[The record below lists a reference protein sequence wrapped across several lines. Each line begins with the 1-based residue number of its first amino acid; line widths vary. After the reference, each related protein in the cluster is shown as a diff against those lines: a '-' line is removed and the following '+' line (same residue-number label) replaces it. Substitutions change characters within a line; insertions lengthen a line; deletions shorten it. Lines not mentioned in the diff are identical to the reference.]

1 MNLQTRSVTLFQAG
15 GRLQTGHWLTH
26 FETQYG
32 NLVNYVWCCNLGQ
45 TTVCPVILVER
56 PFSSLFPSEFRSQ
69 VGYPLSD
76 PLEQVEE
83 PDYCQQ
89 YWTTGVFEYPSTGGC
104 ILMLKETAERCQRA
118 VLHQSCSNP
127 PSHDNTTLIYMAPKL
142 YQLCREG
149 KLEEV
154 RAALKRGSNVNSRG
168 SLHTVCDDT
177 QNLNKTKPETI
188 FGIPNLIP
196 S

>member
-1 MNLQTRSVTLFQAG
+1 MDRQLFA
-15 GRLQTGHWLTH
+15 LLFWLKGL
-26 FETQYG
+26 FP
-32 NLVNYVWCCNLGQ
+32 VWSHLNLGVRRVIPCLTLWSGLRNL
-45 TTVCPVILVER
+45 TTASSTEVLV
-56 PFSSLFPSEFRSQ
+56 
-69 VGYPLSD
+69 
-76 PLEQVEE
+76 
-83 PDYCQQ
+83 YCS
-89 YWTTGVFEYPSTGGC
+89 TGVPKYRSTGGC

-177 QNLNKTKPETI
+177 QNLNETESETC
-188 FGIPNLIP
+188 FGNQI
-196 S
+196 